1 MTAGTEA
8 LGGTTFP
15 RFLKKNPAPTPMRTA
30 TAPVRI
36 SGILPRDPLDE
47 DTEEGRAEDNMLLP
61 RKSLGGDSFRTGTD
75 GLSHV
80 VENGGGSAAGGVTL
94 AGEAGLTASTRPCAN
109 TSFLRASRRGTDLS
123 ALPGVVGGGDMRTSP
138 AMSSNDGAF
147 PDGAIVCV
155 TVGATRGGAG
165 AGSLGTTCGCA
176 KTGAGGF
183 ETLVCPVDWW
193 MPQKSFTGSTN
204 STSMYPFTV
213 GRFRVL
219 PLGKRHHALAS
230 SKR

>member
-1 MTAGTEA
+1 
-8 LGGTTFP
+8 
-15 RFLKKNPAPTPMRTA
+15 
-30 TAPVRI
+30 
-36 SGILPRDPLDE
+36 
-47 DTEEGRAEDNMLLP
+47 MLLP

-80 VENGGGSAAGGVTL
+80 AENGGGSAAGVVTL
-94 AGEAGLTASTRPCAN
+94 TGEAGLTASTRPCAN
-109 TSFLRASRRGTDLS
+109 SSFLRAPGRGADLS
-123 ALPGVVGGGDMRTSP
+123 ALPDVVGGGDMRTSP

-165 AGSLGTTCGCA
+165 GAGAGSLGTTCGCA
-176 KTGAGGF
+176 KTGVGGF

-204 STSMYPFTV
+204 STSIYPFTV
-213 GRFRVL
+213 GRFR
-219 PLGKRHHALAS
+219 ALAHS
-230 SKR
+230 ANDITPLRV